1 MKAILGNQ
9 DDGGVGVRV
18 IDNNGTSHGISVD
31 FDGKITYHEQDGY
44 PDGAY
49 DRTDEQDEMID
60 QARDYARWYVAQE
73 TEYETAP
80 WYLNS
85 EGLKA
90 VRAAIDA
97 LSEDE
102 LRRHFHHYYRQL
114 AGEYDNEITQPRSDP
129 VAAGEAYNEY
139 REYKLD
145 IYLTEDG
152 DIDATSGVHVMYYAE
167 YNEDRLSKGE
177 DPYPERD
184 PDGRLEHVV
193 LDIDW
198 DEFDTFL
205 DYHLRCQ
212 IRDSYLARGEEPPEE
227 FRVLG
232 PGTDHMMIRQMHLDA
247 VAPYHDYDATIEG
260 YRAEDSFNA
269 GVFAPLVDLL

>member
-1 MKAILGNQ
+1 MKANILGE
-9 DDGGVGVRV
+9 DDESVVVELFDNIGTEHAIAVG
-18 IDNNGTSHGISVD
+18 
-31 FDGKITYHEQDGY
+31 FDGAIVEHGQDGY

-80 WYLNS
+80 WYLDS
-85 EGLKA
+85 DGLKA
-90 VRAAIDA
+90 VREDIDA

-102 LRRHFHHYYRQL
+102 VRRYFHHYYRQL
-114 AGEYDNEITQPRSDP
+114 AGEYDDEITQPRSDP
-129 VAAGEAYNEY
+129 VTTGEAYNEY

-145 IYLTEDG
+145 IYLTDDG
-152 DIDATSGVHVMYYAE
+152 DIEATSGVHVMYYAE
-167 YNEDRLSKGE
+167 YNEDRLNKGE

-198 DEFDTFL
+198 DEFDAFL

-212 IRDSYLARGEEPPEE
+212 IRDSYLARGEQPPEE
-227 FRVLG
+227 YRVLG

-247 VAPYHDYDATIEG
+247 VEPYHDYDATIDG

-269 GVFAPLVDLL
+269 GVFAPLVDML